1 MGRWLKKISQVGEA
15 LADSVDNVR
24 TDDTVSTLSVPT
36 PCPIIISGV
45 QAFSLFSF
53 ELDDHLERDRFEEI
67 AGQLAINDEWTR
79 DEAEVLA
86 VVQLNR
92 ERRSRT

>member
-1 MGRWLKKISQVGEA
+1 MGKWLKKISQEGEA
-15 LADSVDNVR
+15 STDSVDSVG
-24 TDDTVSTLSVPT
+24 TDYTVSTLSVPI
-36 PCPIIISGV
+36 PRPITISGV

-67 AGQLAINDEWTR
+67 AGQLAITDDWTR

-92 ERRSRT
+92 ERRNRA